1 MKCAVDVGFGF
12 TKAVNEKGKEVI
24 FPSAVAKTFMTDIGL
39 KPTSDYFVTYMNQTY
54 AVGKAATQCL
64 ITETS
69 FSEDRFANEF
79 SKVLVLTALVAL
91 ESDREVE
98 LGLGL
103 PLMLYS
109 KLKDRVKNYFEFAE
123 EIIIDANNIAHSYHI
138 ARCEVFPQGVGA
150 LFSISSPV
158 EDGIYCILDVGFR
171 TTDVIVVEIKNKN
184 INPLLDMCFTVD
196 KGMSLAVERLGLMIE
211 RKYGVSYDTSLL
223 FDIHERSHISVR
235 GRKIDIEP
243 HKKEVFGAIADD
255 IVQSISRRLQRGF
268 DTFDGVLVA
277 GGGAFNVASVIQNEF
292 SNVQV
297 LDSAQF
303 ANAKGYLQLLKMYE

>member
-1 MKCAVDVGFGF
+1 MRCGVDVGFGF
-12 TKAVNEKGKEVI
+12 TKAVSESGKKII
-24 FPSAVAKTFMTDIGL
+24 FPSAVSKTYITDIGL
-39 KPTSDYFVTYMNQTY
+39 KPTSDYFVTYMNQIY

-69 FSEDRFANEF
+69 FSEERFATEF
-79 SKVLVLTALVAL
+79 SKILVLTALVAI

-123 EIIIDANNIAHSYHI
+123 EIIVDKNSIAHSYHI

-277 GGGAFNVASVIQNEF
+277 GGGAFIVASVLQKEF
-292 SNVQV
+292 DNVQV
-297 LDSAQF
+297 LDDAQF
-303 ANAKGYLQLLKMYE
+303 ANAKGYLMLLNFGV

>member
-1 MKCAVDVGFGF
+1 MRCGVDVGFGF
-12 TKAVNEKGKEVI
+12 TKAISESGKKII
-24 FPSAVAKTFMTDIGL
+24 FPSAVSKTYITDIGL
-39 KPTSDYFVTYMNQTY
+39 KPTSDYFVTYMNQIY
-54 AVGKAATQCL
+54 AVGKAATHCM

-69 FSEDRFANEF
+69 FSDDRFVSEF
-79 SKVLVLTALVAL
+79 SKLLVLTALMVL
-91 ESDREVE
+91 ESNREIE

-103 PLMLYS
+103 PLMLYP
-109 KLKDRVKNYFEFAE
+109 KLKDKVRDYFEFAE
-123 EIIIDANNIAHSYHI
+123 EIIVDSNNVAHTYHI
-138 ARCEVFPQGVGA
+138 TRCEVFPQGVGA

-223 FDIHERSHISVR
+223 FDIHERSYISVR

-277 GGGAFNVASVIQNEF
+277 GGGAFIVASVLQKVF
-292 SNVQV
+292 DNVQV
-297 LDSAQF
+297 LDDAQF
-303 ANAKGYLQLLKMYE
+303 ANAKGYLMLLNFGV

>member
-1 MKCAVDVGFGF
+1 MKCGIDVGFGF
-12 TKAVNEKGKEVI
+12 TKAANEKGKKAV
-24 FPSAVAKTFMTDIGL
+24 FPSAVAKTFMTDVGL
-39 KPTSDYFVTYMNQTY
+39 KPTSDYFVSYMNQTY
-54 AVGKAATQCL
+54 AVGRAATQCL

-69 FSEDRFANEF
+69 FSEERFSTEF
-79 SKVLVLTALVAL
+79 SKLLVLTALMAI
-91 ESDREVE
+91 ECDREVE

-103 PLMLYS
+103 PLMLYP
-109 KLKDRVKNYFEFAE
+109 KLKERVKDYFEFSE
-123 EIIIDANNIAHSYHI
+123 EIIIDSNGIAHSYHI
-138 ARCEVFPQGVGA
+138 TKCEVFPQGVGA

-171 TTDVIVVEIKNKN
+171 TTDVIVVEIRNRS

-196 KGMSLAVERLGLMIE
+196 KGMSIAIERLGLMIE
-211 RKYGVSYDTSLL
+211 RKYSVSYDTSLL

-268 DTFDGVLVA
+268 DTFDAVLVA
-277 GGGAFNVASVIQNEF
+277 GGGAFNVASVLQKEF
-292 SNVQV
+292 ENVYV
-297 LDSAQF
+297 LDDSQF
-303 ANAKGYLQLLKMYE
+303 ANAKGYLTLLNLGV

>member
-69 FSEDRFANEF
+69 FSEDRFVNEF
-79 SKVLVLTALVAL
+79 SKLLVLTALMAL
-91 ESDREVE
+91 ESDKEVE

-103 PLMLYS
+103 PLMLYP
-109 KLKDRVKNYFEFAE
+109 KLKDKVKNYFEFAE

-158 EDGIYCILDVGFR
+158 EDGTYCILDVGFR

-277 GGGAFNVASVIQNEF
+277 GGGAFNVASVLQKEF
-292 SNVQV
+292 NNVQV
-297 LDSAQF
+297 LDNAQF
-303 ANAKGYLQLLKMYE
+303 ANAKGYLHLLHMYE

>member
-1 MKCAVDVGFGF
+1 M
-12 TKAVNEKGKEVI
+12 
-24 FPSAVAKTFMTDIGL
+24 
-39 KPTSDYFVTYMNQTY
+39 
-54 AVGKAATQCL
+54 
-64 ITETS
+64 TETS
-69 FSEDRFANEF
+69 FSEERFFSEF
-79 SKVLVLTALVAL
+79 SKLLVLTALMAL

-103 PLMLYS
+103 PLMLYP
-109 KLKDRVKNYFEFAE
+109 KLKEKVKDYFEFLE
-123 EIIIDANNIAHSYHI
+123 EIIIDKNGVAHSYHI

-150 LFSISSPV
+150 LFSITSPV

-171 TTDVIVVEIKNKN
+171 TTDVIVVEIKSKN

-223 FDIHERSHISVR
+223 FDIHERTYISVR

-243 HKKEVFGAIADD
+243 HKKEVFRAIADD

-268 DTFDGVLVA
+268 DTFDAVLA
-277 GGGAFNVASVIQNEF
+277 SGGGAFTVASVLQKEF
-292 SNVQV
+292 SNVQIV
-297 LDSAQF
+297 ENSQF
-303 ANAKGYLQLLKMYE
+303 ANAKGYLALLSLGL

>member
-1 MKCAVDVGFGF
+1 MRCGIDVGFGF
-12 TKAVNEKGKEVI
+12 TKAVSESGKQVI
-24 FPSAVAKTFMTDIGL
+24 FPSAVAKIFMTDIGL

-69 FSEDRFANEF
+69 FSEDRFATEF
-79 SKVLVLTALVAL
+79 SKLLVLTAFVAL

-123 EIIIDANNIAHSYHI
+123 EIIIDKDSTAHSFHI
-138 ARCEVFPQGVGA
+138 TRCEVFPQGVGA

-171 TTDVIVVEIKNKN
+171 TTDIIVVEIKDKS
-184 INPLLDMCFTVD
+184 INPLIEMCFTID

-277 GGGAFNVASVIQNEF
+277 GGGAFNVASVLQKEF
-292 SNVQV
+292 SNVQI
-297 LDSAQF
+297 LDNAQF
-303 ANAKGYLQLLKMYE
+303 ANAKGYLNLLQLYS